1 MAKRG
6 YISPNGTARKTAKI
20 YLGDENGLSRKITK
34 AYIGDEN
41 GIAREWFVSE
51 SPIGNLPIGASVFM
65 NVDGVRTE
73 FLIVHQG
80 LPSGSWYDDEDNY
93 TYDSSCNGTWLL
105 MKDVYPVETKYYDGY
120 DYLFSY
126 RTSTI
131 HSYLTDTFFYLLD
144 SNIQSVVK
152 QVKLPVEYG
161 NTLDTT
167 VFLLS
172 AYELGVYQDEG
183 SDGNPLPPMS
193 GCKLDYFLQDNYYN
207 SQNTASNEKRKCYN
221 NGTLAVYPTRT
232 TWDDYDEEDDF
243 TRLVYWCVGTSG
255 AFTRRYT
262 NYENVYMETPRPA
275 MILPS
280 DTIVDGDFN
289 VIA

>member
-6 YISPNGTARKTAKI
+6 YFSPDGTARKTAKI

-65 NVDGVRTE
+65 NVNGVRTE
-73 FLIVHQG
+73 FLVVQQG
-80 LPSGSWYDDEDNY
+80 KPSGSWSWGDETY
-93 TYDSSCNGTWLL
+93 SYDSSCNGTWLL
-105 MKDVYPVETKYYDGY
+105 MKDVYPVEMKYYDGATH
-120 DYLFSY
+120 LFGY
-126 RTSTI
+126 RNSTI
-131 HSYLTDTFFYLLD
+131 HSYLKNTFFYLLD

-152 QVKLPVEYG
+152 QVKLPLEYG
-161 NTLDTT
+161 GTLDTN

-172 AYELGVYQDEG
+172 AYELGVYEDEG
-183 SDGNPLPPMS
+183 SDGNPLPPIS
-193 GCKLDYFLQDNYYN
+193 GRKLDYFLQDGYYPQ
-207 SQNTASNEKRKCYN
+207 SNTKANEKRKCYN

-243 TRLVYWCVGTSG
+243 TRLVYWCVDTSG

-280 DTIVDGDFN
+280 DTIVDGNFD